1 MKSSYDLNAIILI
14 TVWSLILF
22 NLGPDLSDLV
32 KHDKHKNVDRL
43 KYFCLDLTKLDGLT
57 FLNISYIEQ
66 TECWS
71 VRTAGTIS
79 F

>member
-1 MKSSYDLNAIILI
+1 MPSFSLLCDHQSYLN
-14 TVWSLILF
+14 

-43 KYFCLDLTKLDGLT
+43 KYFCLDLPKLDGLT
-57 FLNISYIEQ
+57 FLNVSYIEQ

-71 VRTAGTIS
+71 VRTAGTIP